1 VYTIRK
7 WSCLGRK
14 VIVAKIILLLL
25 FYADLAVAEKNEPV
39 IKIWTSSKEYSI
51 KAEMTVPRPY
61 DSVYRILKDYEAVD
75 DHISLFKASRVI
87 GREGNTV
94 HLHQTTTLEVL
105 FFRIESET
113 YLLVQEISDK
123 KITFTKEKGDFKV
136 HQGSWTL
143 IPGEDGRST
152 LVKYKVQAIPDFY
165 VPGWLVN
172 YFMEKEV
179 RKGFEE
185 LYRWIIN
192 QPAESLISSTTL
204 SR

>member
-7 WSCLGRK
+7 RSRLGRK
-14 VIVAKIILLLL
+14 VIVAKTILLLL
-25 FYADLAVAEKNEPV
+25 FYSDLAVAEKEEPV
-39 IKIWTSSKEYSI
+39 IKIWTDSKEHSI
-51 KAEMTVPRPY
+51 KAEMTVPRPH
-61 DSVYRILKDYEAVD
+61 DSVYRILKDYEAID
-75 DHISLFKASRVI
+75 DHISLFKDSRVI
-87 GREGNTV
+87 GREENIV
-94 HLHQTTTLEVL
+94 HLRQITSVEIL

-123 KITFTKEKGDFKV
+123 KITFTKEKGDFKI

-143 IPGEDGRST
+143 IPAEDGRST
-152 LVKYKVQAIPDFY
+152 LVKYEVQAIPDFY

-185 LYRWIIN
+185 LYLWIMN
-192 QPAESLISSTTL
+192 QSAKSLISSTTL